1 VDGDAVKTSLTPT
14 AAKVATAKG
23 AAISGVL
30 AQLTEVVV
38 AACAAWLRSTDH
50 LTEQNFL
57 LIVAAVIIGP
67 GVAKIRGVVPTA
79 TLALVWGALPLLA
92 KKTLL

>member
-1 VDGDAVKTSLTPT
+1 MDADTVKVSLTPT

-30 AQLTEVVV
+30 AQITEVAV
-38 AACAAWLRSTDH
+38 AVGAVWLRSIDQ
-50 LTEQNFL
+50 LSEQNLLYIFL
-57 LIVAAVIIGP
+57 AVVIGP
-67 GVAKIRGVVPTA
+67 GVAKIRGVAPTA
-79 TLALVWGALPLLA
+79 TLPLMLGLLPLVV